1 VNSEQR
7 DLENILYDSLFTVH
21 SSLEKHM
28 SRSFD
33 YKRADRVSELL
44 KHELSEIILKE
55 AKDPGIGEVTITR
68 IKVSDDLRSA
78 MVYFGVLDRT
88 TEADQV
94 EEGLQRASS
103 YMHRLL
109 GKRLRLKHIPRL
121 TFVFDRNLDY
131 SFKISK
137 ILSEI
142 EEEGG

>member
-1 VNSEQR
+1 
-7 DLENILYDSLFTVH
+7 
-21 SSLEKHM
+21 M

-68 IKVSDDLRSA
+68 IKVSDDLRAA

-94 EEGLQRASS
+94 AEGLQRASS

-109 GKRLRLKHIPRL
+109 GKRLRLKHIPKL

-142 EEEGG
+142 DEEGG

>member
-1 VNSEQR
+1 
-7 DLENILYDSLFTVH
+7 
-21 SSLEKHM
+21 M
-28 SRSFD
+28 SRSYD

-44 KHELSEIILKE
+44 KHELSDIIRRE

-78 MVYFGVLDRT
+78 LVYFGVLDRT
-88 TEADQV
+88 AEVAHV

-109 GKRLRLKHIPRL
+109 GKRLRLKNVPKL
-121 TFVFDRNLDY
+121 TFIFDKNLDY
-131 SFKISK
+131 SFRISK

-142 EEEGG
+142 EEEDG

>member
-1 VNSEQR
+1 MSWVLR
-7 DLENILYDSLFTVH
+7 TAF
-21 SSLEKHM
+21 M

-55 AKDPGIGEVTITR
+55 AKDPGIGDVTITR
-68 IKVSDDLRSA
+68 VKVSDDLKSA
-78 MVYFGVLDRT
+78 VVYFGVLDRT
-88 TEADQV
+88 AEVDRV
-94 EEGLQRASS
+94 EDGLQRASS

-109 GKRLRLKHIPRL
+109 GKRLRLKHIPKL
-121 TFVFDRNLDY
+121 TFIFDRNLDY

-142 EEEGG
+142 NEEGG

>member
-1 VNSEQR
+1 
-7 DLENILYDSLFTVH
+7 
-21 SSLEKHM
+21 M
-28 SRSFD
+28 SRKFD
-33 YKRADRVSELL
+33 YKRSDRVSELL
-44 KHELSEIILKE
+44 KHELSDILRKE

-78 MVYFGVLDRT
+78 VVYFGVLDRT
-88 TEADQV
+88 TEVAQV

-109 GKRLRLKHIPRL
+109 GKRLRLKHTPKL

-131 SFKISK
+131 SQRISR

-142 EEEGG
+142 EGEDG

>member
-1 VNSEQR
+1 MNSEQIGS
-7 DLENILYDSLFTVH
+7 LIVLHPSLFIVH
-21 SSLEKHM
+21 RSLGKYM
-28 SRSFD
+28 GRSFD

-68 IKVSDDLRSA
+68 VKVNDDLRFA

-88 TEADQV
+88 TEVTQV

-103 YMHRLL
+103 YMQRLL
-109 GKRLRLKHIPRL
+109 GKRLRLRHIPKL

-142 EEEGG
+142 DEEDG